1 MKQDLRPYL
10 AKKIWLRFRHWYAE
24 YFLRPECAALG
35 QYHTITKPWYTVI
48 SGDNIFIGE
57 SPTIVAEADQRVRIG
72 VWGRIQGGGTIR
84 IGDAVM
90 ISPGVR
96 ISASDEITI
105 GNGCMFANGA
115 YITDCDWHG
124 IYDRT
129 ERNAQAYPV
138 RIGNNVWV
146 GDHATVLKGVTIGDN
161 SIVAACSVVTKDVP
175 ANVIVAGNPARIV
188 KELDANAEFRTRT
201 LFYAHP
207 EALAKQFDDIDKF
220 VLGNNRW
227 WPWLKSLLIRR

>member
-24 YFLRPECAALG
+24 YFLRPECATLG
-35 QYHTITKPWYTVI
+35 KYHTITKPWYTVI
-48 SGDNIFIGE
+48 SGDNIHIGE

-72 VWGRIQGGGTIR
+72 VWGRAQGGGTIR

-96 ISASDEITI
+96 ISASDEILI
-105 GNGCMFANGA
+105 GDGCMFANGA
-115 YITDCDWHG
+115 YVTDCDWHG

-129 ERNAQAYPV
+129 ERDAQTYPV
-138 RIGNNVWV
+138 HIGNNVWV

-188 KELDANAEFRTRT
+188 KELDTNAEFRTRT

-220 VLGNNRW
+220 VLGGNSWWRW
-227 WPWLKSLLIRR
+227 LQSLIIRR